1 MVSDSSPMLLASTLI
16 IAREGNAGA
25 PELLMLER
33 SSGMRFAAGALVF
46 PGGRLDDVDI
56 ALAAEL
62 GNRRREAVEDIASRI
77 AAIRETIEETGIA
90 IGLDPVPDS
99 ATILM
104 LRDALAEGASFATLI
119 AEAGLRIDLDAM
131 ALFARW
137 QPPVGVAHRRFDT
150 RFYVAPAPADAVE
163 LADGT
168 ENVHA
173 FWASADSI
181 LADARA
187 GRHTIIFPTIC
198 TLFRLAQL
206 SSFDDIARDADRHG
220 QHLAATEIIERDG
233 GRWFTIPHDIG
244 FPVHSLLN
252 GVLPLE

>member
-1 MVSDSSPMLLASTLI
+1 MASDSSNMILASTLI
-16 IAREGNAGA
+16 IARDGNAGG

-46 PGGRLDDVDI
+46 PGGRLDDVDL

-62 GNRRREAVEDIASRI
+62 GNGRPEPIEDIASRI

-90 IGLDPVPDS
+90 VGLDPVPDT
-99 ATILM
+99 ATIMM
-104 LRDALAEGASFATLI
+104 LREALAGGASFATLI
-119 AEAGLRIDLDAM
+119 AEAGLRLDLDEM

-137 QPPVGVAHRRFDT
+137 QPPHGVAHRRFDT

-168 ENVHA
+168 ENVRA
-173 FWASADSI
+173 FWATAESI

-187 GRHTIIFPTIC
+187 GHHTIIFPTIC

-206 SSFDDIARDADRHG
+206 SSFEDIAHDADRHG

-233 GRWFTIPHDIG
+233 GRWFTIPGDIG
-244 FPVHSLLN
+244 FPVNSLLD
-252 GVLPLE
+252 GLLPLD